1 MKHLTLKTLAA
12 FLFFSAAGAN
22 AALSDNLNLYT
33 KVGVDLSSRFET
45 LDPSIWRFSTPHKRN
60 TFSPS
65 AFLELTYN
73 VLPQTE
79 FGIGVGFIKRDGFK
93 HENKGKYG
101 HNNGYGAIDVKE
113 SYQLYRYNS
122 VPVYATLKQNFV
134 VSENTNL
141 YIKGDL
147 GWSYNR
153 TKDTELHVTSRD
165 SQNSQRF
172 EKTVMNM
179 SISNGHYYGVG
190 VGVEHHGF
198 LAEIGYWHTSAR
210 MHFVAADRIVFPR
223 EVSYNN
229 DAVRLSLG
237 YRF

>member
-1 MKHLTLKTLAA
+1 MKHLTIKTLAA
-12 FLFFSAAGAN
+12 FLLFSATEAT
-22 AALSDNLNLYT
+22 AAFSDNLNLYT
-33 KVGVDLSSRFET
+33 KVGIDLSSRFET
-45 LDPSIWRFSTPHKRN
+45 LDPSRFHYGTAHKRN

-79 FGIGVGFIKRDGFK
+79 FGVGTGFIKRNGFK
-93 HENKGKYG
+93 HKANGINDQRNQRALYG
-101 HNNGYGAIDVKE
+101 EE

-122 VPVYATLKQNFV
+122 IPVYAILKQNFV
-134 VSENTNL
+134 LSEQTKF
-141 YIKGDL
+141 YIKGDF

-153 TKDTELHVTSRD
+153 TKDTELHHTILQDKNLQKIPVKMEST
-165 SQNSQRF
+165 
-172 EKTVMNM
+172 
-179 SISNGHYYGVG
+179 NGYYYGVG
-190 VGVEHHGF
+190 VGMEHHNF

-210 MHFVAADRIVFPR
+210 MRYVSNSVVTFVPYK